1 MHTPPAAAALIAVLA
16 TAPTVHAQTY
26 PAKPVRII
34 IAQAPGS
41 TTDVVSRL
49 LGQKLQEYTGQGFV
63 IDARPGAG
71 GSIGTE
77 VAAKAPA
84 DGYTLIMG
92 NNSTH
97 GANPALYSKL
107 GYDAVRDFAP
117 ITLVASTP
125 YVLVVHP
132 SLPVTTVKQL
142 IALAKSRP
150 GQINYASAGN
160 GSTHHLSG
168 ELLKTMGGI
177 DMVHI
182 PYKGTTPAITA
193 LIGGEATMMF
203 ATATGIVPH
212 VKSGKVK
219 ALAVTTAKRAPA
231 LPDTPTVA
239 EAALPGFEI
248 ISWFGLLAPAGTPA
262 PILQR
267 LNTETVKALATP
279 EVRTGL
285 ANQGLDVAS
294 STPEVFADY
303 VRSEIAKFTK
313 LAKAANI
320 RMD

>member
-1 MHTPPAAAALIAVLA
+1 MHPRPA
-16 TAPTVHAQTY
+16 TAIVLIGTAVAATAHAQTY

-97 GANPALYSKL
+97 GANPALYGKL
-107 GYDAVRDFAP
+107 GYDAARDFAP

-142 IALAKSRP
+142 IALAKARP

-193 LIGGEATMMF
+193 LISGEATMMF

-279 EVRTGL
+279 EVRAGL

-294 STPEVFADY
+294 STPEAFADY
-303 VRSEIAKFTK
+303 IRSEIAKFTK